1 MPKLNVNPTRM
12 ELQRL
17 KARLVTAQRGHKLLK
32 DKSDEMVRRFMLLIK
47 ECYKLRKEVEAEL
60 SLVLKG
66 FMLCSAVNSP
76 AVIEEAVAMPGTR
89 LLLEASYKN
98 IMGVRVPRI
107 EISHSRGSI
116 YPYSFASV
124 SSELDEA
131 IAALTRFLPRLLQL
145 SETEKACNMLADE
158 IQKNRRRVNALE
170 YVVIPEVQ
178 EAIKFIKMK
187 LDENERASTIRLIKV
202 KDLIQKNSL

>member
-1 MPKLNVNPTRM
+1 M
-12 ELQRL
+12 
-17 KARLVTAQRGHKLLK
+17 
-32 DKSDEMVRRFMLLIK
+32 
-47 ECYKLRKEVEAEL
+47 
-60 SLVLKG
+60 
-66 FMLCSAVNSP
+66 
-76 AVIEEAVAMPGTR
+76 
-89 LLLEASYKN
+89 
-98 IMGVRVPRI
+98 
-107 EISHSRGSI
+107 
-116 YPYSFASV
+116 
-124 SSELDEA
+124 DEA